1 MQVAYYSFSTVE
13 EGDAVR
19 GAFLV
24 YLNSVLVA
32 GGAPDASG
40 ALTAATEGSI
50 GSFSCRI
57 YNILRCFFII
67 PNTINYAKR

>member
-13 EGDAVR
+13 EGDVVR

-32 GGAPDASG
+32 NGAPDASG
-40 ALTAATEGSI
+40 ALTAATGKN
-50 GSFSCRI
+50 I
-57 YNILRCFFII
+57 Y
-67 PNTINYAKR
+67 